1 MWSLERMRS
10 KAIICWVYES
20 SGWRALDQLES
31 MTGGADQDFLS
42 LMRSRVSLAKTKAWN
57 QFGSIFSSLEWE
69 GGGAL

>member
-10 KAIICWVYES
+10 RAIIWWVYES
-20 SGWRALDQLES
+20 SGRRALDQLES
-31 MTGGADQDFLS
+31 MMGGANQGFLS

-57 QFGSIFSSLEWE
+57 QFGSFFCALEWE